1 MERQETPQ
9 DLSSREI
16 TQRKI
21 KDVLDYLGD
30 NYNIIDK
37 SVREG
42 DATNMDIAR
51 SFTADTKSD
60 KLVEN
65 IGLLDFTPLG
75 TYFAFEEGQK
85 EIMKEE
91 PDAFK
96 RQMALLGSINK
107 PLQSI
112 IDRPEITVPAT
123 EMALSM
129 FEALPVT
136 YVITKPLRKF
146 LTSLKKKAQSKKDNQ
161 EMIEKETSR
170 LDRAE
175 ELGFN
180 IDAYHGT
187 RQEVAI
193 NPIFTKDGRRILV
206 EDEGA
211 PIKEFLDKS
220 DYEGDTPSIQD
231 VGTYFSQ
238 DPDVASY
245 FAGDGNYPS
254 AQVYPVKLKLE
265 NPKEYFTYEE
275 YEEDFENFMSDNL
288 KSGKSFVT
296 DDIGSK
302 AFREKLQSEGHDGI
316 LISRSTTDT
325 GSPRQD
331 YVVFEPKNIRSQFA
345 KFDKD
350 KINSRDILAGA
361 GFTALGTLGALPEEE
376 LPQT

>member
-1 MERQETPQ
+1 
-9 DLSSREI
+9 
-16 TQRKI
+16 
-21 KDVLDYLGD
+21 
-30 NYNIIDK
+30 
-37 SVREG
+37 
-42 DATNMDIAR
+42 MDIAR
-51 SFTADTKSD
+51 SFTGDIKSD
-60 KLVEN
+60 KFTEN
-65 IGLLDFTPLG
+65 IGLLDMFGVG
-75 TYFAFEEGQK
+75 TYFAGEEADK
-85 EIMKEE
+85 AIREVE
-91 PDAFK
+91 PNNFK

-112 IDRPEITVPAT
+112 IDRPDIAIPTIELG
-123 EMALSM
+123 LSVG
-129 FEALPVT
+129 ETLPFAYAV
-136 YVITKPLRKF
+136 TKPLRKF
-146 LTSLKKKAQSKKDNQ
+146 LTSLKKKAQSKKDNE

-170 LDRAE
+170 MDRAK
-175 ELGFN
+175 ELGFD

-193 NPIFTKDGRRILV
+193 NPVFTKDGRRILV
-206 EDEGA
+206 EEEDA
-211 PIKEFLDKS
+211 PIKEFIDKS

-245 FAGDGNYPS
+245 FAGDGEYPS

-275 YEEDFENFMSDNL
+275 FEEDFENFMSENL
-288 KSGKSFVT
+288 RSGKSFVT

-325 GSPRQD
+325 GNPRQD
-331 YVVFEPKNIRSQFA
+331 YVVFEPKNIRSRFA

-350 KINSRDILAGA
+350 KIDSRDILAGA
-361 GFTALGTLGALPEEE
+361 GFTALGTLGALPEKE